1 MRLVLFFVF
10 VSASLQAQSFLVP
23 YNHLLP
29 DSRKIEIQ
37 VEFLN
42 QFDAE
47 KETVFL
53 LEDAFDGLYLPFYEL
68 LDFPK
73 SSNFVLIKGR
83 KDNEEL
89 KRGVMMTGSLDY
101 HLAYTLYDQDQVALD
116 IEVIRQELLGDGQ
129 VILFGYSSA
138 AMVLQHYLSL
148 YPQHVSRM
156 ISVNPLVFDI
166 QKNLSFPSS
175 VLVFPDLNFSDEQQ
189 VDFSFYANYDKENLS
204 AKSLSKENLKEF
216 LTFQDVLTGLANV
229 QDIQNNIP
237 LVVRLFEHAI
247 ALSGFQDSLNK
258 SNLSLEVMKK
268 MSSPLWSSFQS
279 SNFDFYGTNYDRL
292 LEFEGKMIV
301 IGGAF
306 DQLIYSKSYDVLAEY
321 YDNCTLLLINDGHG
335 LQQAL
340 KLTSFKE
347 LINSFI
353 TNDTSGK
360 VAAYK
365 KLSEEKFIFEKY
377 HEGSFKIPPLF

>member
-42 QFDAE
+42 EFDSE

-53 LEDAFDGLYLPFYEL
+53 LEDAFDVLYLPFDEF
-68 LDFPK
+68 LDFPE

-89 KRGVMMTGSLDY
+89 KRGVVLSGSPDY
-101 HLAYTLYDQDQVALD
+101 QLAYKLYIQDQVARD
-116 IEVIRQELLGDGQ
+116 IEVIRQELIGDKQ

-138 AMVLQHYLSL
+138 AMVLQHYLSI
-148 YPQHVSRM
+148 YPQNVSRM

-175 VLVFPDLNFSDEQQ
+175 GLSFSDLKLSGEQK
-189 VDFSFYANYDKENLS
+189 VDFSYYANFDRENQGG
-204 AKSLSKENLKEF
+204 KSLSKENLIDF
-216 LTFQDVLTGLANV
+216 LTFQQILTGLATN
-229 QDIQNNIP
+229 QDTASNLP
-237 LVVRLFEHAI
+237 LMVRLFEHAI
-247 ALSGFQDSLNK
+247 ALSGFQDYAQKINP
-258 SNLSLEVMKK
+258 SLEVLKK
-268 MSSPLWSSFQS
+268 MSGPLWSAYQS
-279 SNFDFYGTNYDRL
+279 DNFDFYGTNYDGL
-292 LEFEGKMIV
+292 LEFEGKMTL

-306 DQLIYSKSYDVLAEY
+306 DQLIFSKSYDVLAEY
-321 YDNCTLLLINDGHG
+321 YSNCTLLLLKDGHA

-340 KLTSFKE
+340 SFPAFKE
-347 LINSFI
+347 LLNAFI
-353 TNDTSGK
+353 TNNTAGK
-360 VAAYK
+360 IAAYK
-365 KLSEEKFIFEKY
+365 KLSDENFIFEKY
-377 HEGSFKIPPLF
+377 NEADFKVPPLF

>member
-1 MRLVLFFVF
+1 M
-10 VSASLQAQSFLVP
+10 VP

-42 QFDAE
+42 EFDDE

-53 LEDAFDGLYLPFYEL
+53 LEDAFDDLYLPFYEL
-68 LDFPK
+68 LDFSE

-89 KRGVMMTGSLDY
+89 ARGVMLSGVLDY
-101 HLAYTLYDQDQVALD
+101 QLAYKLYNQDQVARD
-116 IEVIRQELLGDGQ
+116 IEVIRRELLGDGQ

-148 YPQHVSRM
+148 FPQRVKRM
-156 ISVNPLVFDI
+156 ISVNLLVFDV
-166 QKNLSFPSS
+166 QKNLSFSS
-175 VLVFPDLNFSDEQQ
+175 SGLSFPDLNLSDEQH
-189 VDFSFYANYDKENLS
+189 VDFSYYANFYKDDLS
-204 AKSLSKENLKEF
+204 RKAASKENLIEF
-216 LTFQDVLTGLANV
+216 LTFQDVLTGLANL

-268 MSSPLWSSFQS
+268 LSSPLWSSYQS

-292 LEFEGKMIV
+292 LEFDGKMIL

-306 DQLIYSKSYDVLAEY
+306 DHLIYSKSYDVLAEY
-321 YDNCTLLLINDGHG
+321 YSNCTLLLINDGHG
-335 LQQAL
+335 IQQAL

-347 LINSFI
+347 LVNSFI
-353 TNDTSGK
+353 TNDTAGK

-377 HEGSFKIPPLF
+377 YEDSFKVPPRF

>member
-10 VSASLQAQSFLVP
+10 VSTSLRAQSFLVP

-37 VEFLN
+37 VEFFN
-42 QFDAE
+42 EFDAE

-53 LEDAFDGLYLPFYEL
+53 LEDAFDELYLPFDEL
-68 LDFPK
+68 LGFSE

-89 KRGVMMTGSLDY
+89 KRGVMLSGSPDY
-101 HLAYTLYDQDQVALD
+101 ELAYKLYNQDQVARD
-116 IEVIRQELLGDGQ
+116 MEVIRQELLGDGQ

-148 YPQHVSRM
+148 FPQRVKRM
-156 ISVNPLVFDI
+156 ISINPLVFDI
-166 QKNLSFPSS
+166 QKNLSFPFSGLLFS
-175 VLVFPDLNFSDEQQ
+175 DLKLSDEQQ
-189 VDFSFYANYDKENLS
+189 VDFSYYANFYKEDLS
-204 AKSLSKENLKEF
+204 RKSASKENLIGF
-216 LTFQDVLTGLANV
+216 LTFQDVLKGLANV
-229 QDIQNNIP
+229 QDIQSNIP
-237 LVVRLFEHAI
+237 LMVRLFEHAI
-247 ALSGFQDSLNK
+247 ALSGLQDSVNK

-268 MSSPLWSSFQS
+268 LSSPLWSAYQS

-292 LEFEGKMIV
+292 LEFEGKMIL

-306 DQLIYSKSYDVLAEY
+306 DHLIYSKSYDVLAEY
-321 YDNCTLLLINDGHG
+321 YSNCTLLLINDGHG

-340 KLTSFKE
+340 KLTSFNE
-347 LINSFI
+347 LVNAFI
-353 TNDTSGK
+353 TNDTAGK
-360 VAAYK
+360 ISAYK
-365 KLSEEKFIFEKY
+365 KLSNENFIFEKY
-377 HEGSFKIPPLF
+377 YEGDFKVPPLF